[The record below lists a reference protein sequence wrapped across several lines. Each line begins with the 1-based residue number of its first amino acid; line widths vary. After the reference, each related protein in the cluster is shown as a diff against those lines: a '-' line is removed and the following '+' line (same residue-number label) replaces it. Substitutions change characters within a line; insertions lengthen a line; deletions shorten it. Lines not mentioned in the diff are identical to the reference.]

1 MANLGFQLN
10 SIMVRFLTCE
20 AVEKGI
26 LEETLNHV
34 FLNLFLSLGV
44 AKLYQTK
51 KINKRLQGWDSGITK
66 LHFRTPQM
74 VLVCN
79 QTERTTAINSYLTG
93 V

>member
-1 MANLGFQLN
+1 MKVFLANLGFQLN

-51 KINKRLQGWDSGITK
+51 KINVSRDGT
-66 LHFRTPQM
+66 
-74 VLVCN
+74 LVSLNCIL
-79 QTERTTAINSYLTG
+79 EPLRWF
-93 V
+93 